1 MWRWAVRHRADG
13 SDGDFVV
20 RGASWD
26 GDGSSLALTD
36 NGIWAW
42 NGTEWQH
49 VSTSSLPDPDGVR
62 FVERF
67 GPGKWLVGGD
77 LATLATY
84 TAAGITDVTTGPDP
98 SASYRFAN
106 GDIDDLCLIAGE
118 VPGDGVVLY
127 ARCGKRWL
135 KPLPLPE
142 LSFVTGLSRID
153 DDAWLIVGRL
163 RERGAAVFRVRPLMF
178 ETERLESP
186 KLRGLFASAGN
197 ADRKLG
203 LAVGSEGTALW
214 WDGSTLT
221 AETIPGAEEL
231 SLCAVDEVGRGWAAS
246 GGDIWLREAPGRWSK
261 VRQDSRPEAEVAPV
275 VSLFAEP
282 GTVTVSTADGG
293 LLAGRRV
300 AYQRPKAPALP
311 ENLPEKRKSMIPR
324 PEPRPARVESR
335 EEPRQEPEPARV
347 EVTLEPPPVQLIPEP
362 AAVELIRSPVR
373 TETAAPAP
381 PKPEPPRVDV
391 TLEPPPV
398 ELIAEP
404 AAVELI
410 RSPMRVEPEVAGP
423 PIALTTKRGAPSPKP
438 PIGEDA
444 PVIELTRRK
453 PRGEHPR

>member
-1 MWRWAVRHRADG
+1 MWRWAVRHRVDG
-13 SDGDFVV
+13 SDGEFVV

-26 GDGSSLALTD
+26 ADGSSLALTD

-49 VSTSSLPDPDGVR
+49 VSTTSLPDPDGVR
-62 FVERF
+62 FVERYA
-67 GPGKWLVGGD
+67 PGKWLVGGD

-84 TAAGITDVTTGPDP
+84 CGGGITEVTSGPDP
-98 SASYRFAN
+98 NASYRFAS

-163 RERGAAVFRVRPLMF
+163 RERGAAAFRVRPLMF
-178 ETERLESP
+178 ETERLVSP

-203 LAVGSEGTALW
+203 LTVGSEGTALW

-221 AETIPGAEEL
+221 AETIPGAAEL

-246 GGDIWLREAPGRWSK
+246 GGDIWLREAPGQWSK
-261 VRQDSRPEAEVAPV
+261 VRQDSRPEAQVAPV

-282 GTVTVSTADGG
+282 GAVTVSTADGG
-293 LLAGRRV
+293 LIAGRRV
-300 AYQRPKAPALP
+300 PYQRPKAPA
-311 ENLPEKRKSMIPR
+311 LPEKRKSMIPR
-324 PEPRPARVESR
+324 PEPRRAP
-335 EEPRQEPEPARV
+335 PPKPEPL
-347 EVTLEPPPVQLIPEP
+347 EVTLEPPPVELIAEP
-362 AAVELIRSPVR
+362 AVVELIRSPVR
-373 TETAAPAP
+373 AETADMLP
-381 PKPEPPRVDV
+381 PEPEPARVEV

-410 RSPMRVEPEVAGP
+410 RSPMRAAPEIVAP
-423 PIALTTKRGAPSPKP
+423 PIALITKRGAPPPKP
-438 PIGEDA
+438 PVLEDA
-444 PVIELTRRK
+444 PVIALTKRK
-453 PRGEHPR
+453 PRGDHPA